1 MYLDWI
7 IAIATSAPAGLP
19 DPALTCAVATP
30 SERPLAFTPQVGL
43 TPRRVAARGNLQLT
57 DCTSPDGSA
66 PSLRSGWVAVKATAQ
81 ASCTSARDV
90 RGGAVI
96 TWFGGDGR
104 PVGTSRLRIKAD
116 RLATQHP
123 ADALLAGT
131 IAAGALKGERVRGG
145 LSPAAAIL
153 GCAARG
159 MSTLPGSG
167 KITFG

>member
-7 IAIATSAPAGLP
+7 IAIVTSAPAGLP
-19 DPALTCAVATP
+19 GPALTCVVATP
-30 SERPLAFTPQVGL
+30 SERPLAFTPRIGL

-57 DCTSPDGSA
+57 GCTSPDGSA
-66 PSLRSGWVAVKATAQ
+66 ASLRSGWVTVKAGAV
-81 ASCTSARDV
+81 ASCASARDV
-90 RGGAVI
+90 RGSAVI

-123 ADALLAGT
+123 ADALLSGT
-131 IAAGALKGERVRGG
+131 VAAGALKGERVRGG
-145 LSPAAAIL
+145 LSPAAALL
-153 GCAARG
+153 GCATRG
-159 MSTLPGSG
+159 TSALPGNG